1 MDPDARTLRRIT
13 IKDATVAES
22 TLSSLELLFYELG
35 Y

>member
-22 TLSSLELLFYELG
+22 TLSL
-35 Y
+35 

>member
-22 TLSSLELLFYELG
+22 TLNLKELLLYEF
-35 Y
+35 